1 MWEWIKSKAKYII
14 SFFVG
19 IFTALLFI
27 WATRKNNPDTGRSS
41 RIDNADRQF
50 KESTGRSEE
59 LTERI
64 RDKSSASAASIERA
78 GDAITRAEESLSRA
92 EDIVRRGIDRAR
104 KEK

>member
-1 MWEWIKSKAKYII
+1 MWKWIKSKAKYLI
-14 SFFVG
+14 SFCAG
-19 IFTALLFI
+19 IFTALFFV
-27 WATRKNNPDTGRSS
+27 WSRKNNIDKRRSS

-59 LTERI
+59 LAERI

-92 EDIVRRGIDRAR
+92 EDIVRRGIERAR

>member
-1 MWEWIKSKAKYII
+1 MWEWIKSKAKYLI
-14 SFFVG
+14 SFCVG
-19 IFTALLFI
+19 IFTALFFV
-27 WATRKNNPDTGRSS
+27 WARRGNTDTGRSS

-64 RDKSSASAASIERA
+64 TEKSTASA
-78 GDAITRAEESLSRA
+78 ESLSRA
-92 EDIVRRGIDRAR
+92 EDIVRRGIERAR

>member
-1 MWEWIKSKAKYII
+1 MWKWIKSKAKYVI
-14 SFFVG
+14 SFCIGILTTLFFV
-19 IFTALLFI
+19 
-27 WATRKNNPDTGRSS
+27 WTRKNNIDTGRSS

-64 RDKSSASAASIERA
+64 RDKSTASAECIERA

>member
-14 SFFVG
+14 SFCIG
-19 IFTALLFI
+19 IFTALFFV
-27 WATRKNNPDTGRSS
+27 WTRRNNPDTGRSS

-59 LTERI
+59 LAERI
-64 RDKSSASAASIERA
+64 RDKSSARA
-78 GDAITRAEESLSRA
+78 GDAITRAEESLSTA

>member
-1 MWEWIKSKAKYII
+1 MWEWIKSKAKYLI
-14 SFFVG
+14 SFCVG
-19 IFTALLFI
+19 IVTALFFV
-27 WATRKNNPDTGRSS
+27 WTRRNNTDTGRSS

-64 RDKSSASAASIERA
+64 RDKSSASAECIERA

-92 EDIVRRGIDRAR
+92 EDIVRRGIERAR

>member
-14 SFFVG
+14 SFCVG
-19 IFTALLFI
+19 IFTALFFV
-27 WATRKNNPDTGRSS
+27 WARRNNTDTRRSS

-64 RDKSSASAASIERA
+64 RDKSSASAECIERA
-78 GDAITRAEESLSRA
+78 GDAITRAEESLSTA
-92 EDIVRRGIDRAR
+92 EDIVRRGIERAR